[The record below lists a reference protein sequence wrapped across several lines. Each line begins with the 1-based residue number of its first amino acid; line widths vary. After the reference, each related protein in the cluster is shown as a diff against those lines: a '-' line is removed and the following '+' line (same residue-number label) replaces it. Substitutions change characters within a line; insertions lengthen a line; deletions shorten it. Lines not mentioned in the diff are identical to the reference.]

1 MVSKNLPPKNKFC
14 NLAISTTVIISF
26 SNFGNRIP
34 KEQVKWEI
42 QKDRIQR
49 QQKGNIQKKKN
60 KKEPQQCCSSVKP
73 STMKNSWTH
82 YENLLVF

>member
-1 MVSKNLPPKNKFC
+1 M
-14 NLAISTTVIISF
+14 IISF

-49 QQKGNIQKKKN
+49 RGKIEKTETETTKRKYSKEEKGTTTVLFFICEAFNNDGITPHSCDEMN
-60 KKEPQQCCSSVKP
+60 K
-73 STMKNSWTH
+73 M
-82 YENLLVF
+82 

>member
-1 MVSKNLPPKNKFC
+1 
-14 NLAISTTVIISF
+14 VIISF

-60 KKEPQQCCSSVKP
+60 EQDHTETKALA
-73 STMKNSWTH
+73 M
-82 YENLLVF
+82 